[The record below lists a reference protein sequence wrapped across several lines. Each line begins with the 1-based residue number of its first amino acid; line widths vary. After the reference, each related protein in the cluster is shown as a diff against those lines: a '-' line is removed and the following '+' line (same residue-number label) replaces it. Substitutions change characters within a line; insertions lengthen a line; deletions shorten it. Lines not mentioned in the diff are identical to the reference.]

1 MASLKSLNL
10 NFSGLSQD
18 LGIGERSSFMGAI
31 TASWGLSVLL
41 FETLKWAGWPVV
53 AAHPAALAVVSPFVL
68 AALRRQKL
76 RANQGQILTFMVFL
90 RFLVAFILGVS
101 LQGALLTHLLRL
113 DFLPSFLAFAPAAL
127 IGVLSLHLVSAVW
140 VFSLPDSNAS
150 RTEIVL
156 GVFIAAMVSLR
167 LIYLGLPELMEQ
179 EAYYWNYAQHLD
191 LSYLD
196 HPPMVALLIWLG
208 TTLFGVSE
216 FGVRLSAFLCWLVTA
231 YFSYRL
237 TLKIFDRQAA
247 LGAVLLLAVLP
258 LYFGVGF
265 LMTPD
270 APLHAAWSALLY
282 FGYRALLENDSV
294 SWAGFGISLGLG
306 LLSKYTIVLPGLCFA
321 LFMLVDRRARGWFL
335 KPGPYMALGLALLL
349 FSPVLIWNMQ
359 HEWASF
365 LFQSAKRISSVPV
378 ISTHHLIGHITLILT
393 PAGLIGVFLF
403 FLFGGRILRSVQPAD
418 NPNLLQLSR
427 RRYLLLFLLSF
438 LPFLLFLLISFNR
451 EVKLNWT
458 SPIWLAVLP
467 FLGCTVTSV
476 YGRFCS
482 ICLMAVKELWRFTI
496 ALLVLAI
503 AVGSHY
509 LTLGLPGIP
518 HPPGPVLIG
527 WDHLAAEIE
536 ILADAM
542 ELQSGSRPI
551 VVGMDHY
558 QITSGLAFYRTKN
571 AQGNSGPDPDVTVGQ
586 SVGWHLFGFNSRMY
600 RSWFDID
607 DWQPVDVIAVASKKS
622 RLEQGAFKTEIIF
635 DSEIMV
641 LPAVKD
647 GQEVRRFYYRLI
659 SSDTFQ

>member
-1 MASLKSLNL
+1 MPLVATVIVC
-10 NFSGLSQD
+10 G
-18 LGIGERSSFMGAI
+18 GI
-31 TASWGLSVLL
+31 SVLFYGL
-41 FETLKWAGWPVV
+41 LRWLGVPVV
-53 AAHPAALAVVSPFVL
+53 VAHPAALAVVSSIIFFVIL
-68 AALRRQKL
+68 LQRKAMDQVQK
-76 RANQGQILTFMVFL
+76 ITFISFL
-90 RFLVAFILGVS
+90 RFLVGIVLAAS
-101 LQGALLTHLLRL
+101 LQGALLAHQFKSELLP
-113 DFLPSFLAFAPAAL
+113 DVFTFVPAAL
-127 IGVLSLHLVSAVW
+127 LGVLILLLVSAVW
-140 VFSLPDSNAS
+140 VFPLSDSNTS
-150 RTEIVL
+150 RTEMVL
-156 GVFIAAMVSLR
+156 SVFIAAMVVLR
-167 LIYLGLPELMEQ
+167 LFYLGLPELMEQ
-179 EAYYWNYAQHLD
+179 EAYYWNYSQHLD

-208 TTLFGVSE
+208 TTVFGISE
-216 FGVRLSAFLCWLVTA
+216 FGVRIGAFLCWFATA

-237 TLKIFDRQAA
+237 TLSIFDRQAA
-247 LGAVLLLAVLP
+247 LGAVLLLSVLP

-270 APLHAAWSALLY
+270 APLHMAWAALLY
-282 FGYRALLENDSV
+282 FGYRVLLENDSA
-294 SWAGFGISLGLG
+294 SWIGFGVSLGLG
-306 LLSKYTIVLPGLCFA
+306 LLSKYTIVLLGPAFL
-321 LFMLVDRRARGWFL
+321 LFMLVDQSARRWFL
-335 KPGPYMALGLALLL
+335 KPGPYLALVLALLL
-349 FSPVLIWNMQ
+349 FTPVLIWNIQ

-365 LFQSAKRISSVPV
+365 LFQSAKRISSTPV

-393 PAGLIGVFLF
+393 PAGLIGVVLF
-403 FLFGGRILRSVQPAD
+403 FFFGGRIFRSAHPTD
-418 NPNLLQLSR
+418 NPNLLQAAT

-438 LPFLLFLLISFNR
+438 LPFMLFLLISFNR

-458 SPIWLAVLP
+458 SPVWLAVLP

-482 ICLMAVKELWRFTI
+482 ICMTVVHELWRFTI
-496 ALLVLAI
+496 PFLVLVF

-509 LTLGLPGIP
+509 LTLGLPGLP

-527 WDHLAAEIE
+527 WDQLAAEIE
-536 ILADAM
+536 MLADEM
-542 ELQSGSRPI
+542 ERQSGSRPI

-558 QITSGLAFYRTKN
+558 QIISGLAFYRTKN
-571 AQGNSGPDPDVTVGQ
+571 AQGGKGPEPGVTVGQ

-600 RSWFDID
+600 RSWFDIG

-622 RLEQGAFKTEIIF
+622 RLEQKSFKTEVVF